1 MSLYR
6 SQSSPQGAKRFRMN
20 SSYHDATYSRDHR
33 SFRHDGLC
41 NRCKRPGH
49 FARDCPNMT
58 VQQLWASW
66 VRWVLAPTFFFWT
79 FHVKFKDTR
88 NCFLGGLLSIIQ
100 ASLCSSV
107 LITFVIHFF
116 VSAILLL
123 DATQILCVG
132 TARSLDTMLAIAP
145 MIQSAIHVVR
155 WGTLLASAVTLIFQ
169 FRMQV
174 SAIIDIGQATLLL
187 TVEIRRPATTAGKLV
202 ILLVIALTSQPG
214 IRDMRLL

>member
-1 MSLYR
+1 MQTTWAFCSRLSKYD
-6 SQSSPQGAKRFRMN
+6 
-20 SSYHDATYSRDHR
+20 YAT
-33 SFRHDGLC
+33 
-41 NRCKRPGH
+41 
-49 FARDCPNMT
+49 T
-58 VQQLWASW
+58 VG
-66 VRWVLAPTFFFWT
+66 
-79 FHVKFKDTR
+79 
-88 NCFLGGLLSIIQ
+88 FL
-100 ASLCSSV
+100 
-107 LITFVIHFF
+107 
-116 VSAILLL
+116 AILLL
-123 DATQILCVG
+123 DATQKLCVG

-145 MIQSAIHVVR
+145 MIQSAMHVVR